1 MHKEYGSFFFFASF
15 SPKFSR
21 NFQVFF
27 KWQERRLFLKQ
38 FFILSMKLWFSSYK
52 MVLIKSAL
60 KLVFFVSNRFA
71 DINRKIKISKV
82 STKWCLHFKKGV
94 IPQYFAFCLIYSI
107 ICVPIMFFT
116 YTLFLSEILWSFSSS
131 SVKR

>member
-1 MHKEYGSFFFFASF
+1 MCLKGNLQEERRMSEKTETYFLNKCL
-15 SPKFSR
+15 KFSNKTDICIKSMDLSSFLPLFR
-21 NFQVFF
+21 PNFLEIFSFF

-60 KLVFFVSNRFA
+60 KQVFFSYRFA

-82 STKWCLHFKKGV
+82 STKWCLHFKRG
-94 IPQYFAFCLIYSI
+94 
-107 ICVPIMFFT
+107 
-116 YTLFLSEILWSFSSS
+116 
-131 SVKR
+131 